1 MTPTA
6 IRRSLLT
13 VLAVPALALGVVACG
28 GDDQASSSSTPT
40 TEAGAVVVLE
50 PLEAQEL
57 IEATPDEVVLDVRT
71 PEEFAA
77 GHVPD
82 ATNVNVEAADFAD
95 RLEGLDPDA
104 TYVVYCQSGRR
115 SAIAADKMVQAGF
128 TTVYDMGG
136 ITDWQ
141 AAGLPVES

>member
-6 IRRSLLT
+6 LRRSLLT
-13 VLAVPALALGVVACG
+13 VLAVPALALALAACG
-28 GDDQASSSSTPT
+28 GDDEASSPSTAPESAT
-40 TEAGAVVVLE
+40 VVVLE
-50 PLEAQEL
+50 PVEAQEL

-82 ATNVNVEAADFAD
+82 ATNVDVEAADFAD
-95 RLEGLDPDA
+95 RLEALDPEA

-115 SAIAADKMVQAGF
+115 SAIAADKMVEAGF